1 LVSGAVR
8 AKMTIT
14 DARDNELIRLEKWIV
29 HQVAPALS
37 VIADIK
43 GESAIDALIAYGR
56 AVRGDRYNPLLENI
70 VILQENEE
78 GKNEGN

>member
-1 LVSGAVR
+1 
-8 AKMTIT
+8 MTIT

-43 GESAIDALIAYGR
+43 GIGMIESLIAYGR

-70 VILQENEE
+70 ARLQENV
-78 GKNEGN
+78 GG